1 MSKNI
6 EMPFVWGYSNVIVNK
21 TVDVYNKKGV
31 YDVISII
38 DWEQNYGVAYTVWY
52 NGQCAHWFQ

>member
-6 EMPFVWGYSNVIVNK
+6 EMPFVWEYSRVIVNK
-21 TVDVYNKKGV
+21 TVDVYNKEGV

-38 DWEQNYGVAYTVWY
+38 DREQNYGVAYTV
-52 NGQCAHWFQ
+52 